1 MKKKSV
7 LTIGI
12 ASVTLLAGIS
22 KILSNKKHSKSNS
35 KSYVVN
41 LSDMGYDNK

>member
-1 MKKKSV
+1 MKRKSV

-22 KILSNKKHSKSNS
+22 KVLSNKKYSKSNL

-41 LSDMGYDNK
+41 LTDTGYDNK